1 MAFSLSFDSSID
13 KKEKLIIK
21 TILSKIK
28 KMEKKLQR
36 NQQDKMIAGVCS
48 GLAEYF
54 DIDVTWVRIAFV
66 IAVIA
71 SGSGILAY
79 IILWIALPKRPYVP
93 NFGQFNG
100 GYMGDGVS
108 SANTS
113 QTFVNSKK
121 KDKGNLRLI
130 AGVIFIFFGLF
141 FLLNEFDLIPDWID
155 FENLWPLI
163 IIAMGLYILSAG
175 INKSKTDAVEPDAAK
190 EVVSENETPQADP
203 EINEQINPSTDE
215 TTEKTL

>member
-1 MAFSLSFDSSID
+1 
-13 KKEKLIIK
+13 
-21 TILSKIK
+21 
-28 KMEKKLQR
+28 MEKKLQR

-48 GLAEYF
+48 GLADYF

-66 IAVIA
+66 VAVVA
-71 SGSGILAY
+71 GASGILAY
-79 IILWIALPKRPYVP
+79 VILWIAVPKKPYIP
-93 NFGQFNG
+93 DFGQFNG
-100 GYMGDGVS
+100 GNMGDGMT
-108 SANTS
+108 SANTT

-121 KDKGNLRLI
+121 KDTGNLRLI

-163 IIAMGLYILSAG
+163 IIAMGIYILSAG
-175 INKSKTDAVEPDAAK
+175 INKNKVDAVEPEASKAEDF
-190 EVVSENETPQADP
+190 ENKTPKADP

>member
-1 MAFSLSFDSSID
+1 
-13 KKEKLIIK
+13 
-21 TILSKIK
+21 
-28 KMEKKLQR
+28 MEKKLRR

-48 GLAEYF
+48 GLADYF

-66 IAVIA
+66 VAVIA
-71 SGSGILAY
+71 GASGILAY
-79 IILWIALPKRPYVP
+79 IILWIALPKKPYVP
-93 NFGQFNG
+93 DFGQFNG
-100 GYMGDGVS
+100 GNMGDGLS

-121 KDKGNLRLI
+121 KDTGNLRLI

-163 IIAMGLYILSAG
+163 IIAMGIYILSAG
-175 INKSKTDAVEPDAAK
+175 INKSKTDAVEPEASKA
-190 EVVSENETPQADP
+190 EGFENETPKADS